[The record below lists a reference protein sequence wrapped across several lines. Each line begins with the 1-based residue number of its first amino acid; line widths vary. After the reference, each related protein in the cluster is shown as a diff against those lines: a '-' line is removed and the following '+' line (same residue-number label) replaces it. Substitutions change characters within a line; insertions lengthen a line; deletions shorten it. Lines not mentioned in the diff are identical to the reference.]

1 MFAIL
6 ENFDLTDEI
15 RDEIDFWGVVFEL
28 KNSKEDE
35 RGRRR
40 KERAGIKRE
49 RERGVLCFILNL
61 GF

>member
-49 RERGVLCFILNL
+49 REREVFCALF
-61 GF
+61 